1 MDKSSFQKLFKE
13 MYSVNPEKWNQLLT
27 KAGKTVYSTKSK
39 PKKIDRQTIGS
50 AAFDK
55 LMHIDYKTF
64 DKMNKKQNH
73 KPKSI
78 RVNNQTLGQL
88 RKNNQGNSNAK
99 NVEFVDSSAIESF
112 KYDPEKK
119 NLDIKFV
126 NGNKEYRYPK
136 VPKNVADGLYAAP
149 SKGAYVQKVV
159 SDYSNINDPE
169 VQKKIGGQNNA
180 EKL

>member
-1 MDKSSFQKLFKE
+1 MNKSSFQKLFKE
-13 MYSVNPEKWNQLLT
+13 MYSVNPEKWNTLLT

-39 PKKIDRQTIGS
+39 PKKIDRQTMGS

-64 DKMNKKQNH
+64 DSMNKKQNQEIN

-88 RKNNQGNSNAK
+88 RKNNQRNANAK

-119 NLDIKFV
+119 NLDIKFA

-136 VPKNVADGLYAAP
+136 VPKNVADGLHAAP

-159 SDYSNINDPE
+159 DGYSNINDPE
-169 VQKKIGGQNNA
+169 VQKKIGGQ
-180 EKL
+180 

>member
-13 MYSVNPEKWNQLLT
+13 MYAVNPEKWNTLLT

-39 PKKIDRQTIGS
+39 PKKIDRQTMGS

-64 DKMNKKQNH
+64 DSMNKKQNQEVN

-78 RVNNQTLGQL
+78 RINNQTLGQL
-88 RKNNQGNSNAK
+88 RKNNQRNANAD

-112 KYDPEKK
+112 KYDPVKK

-126 NGNKEYRYPK
+126 GGGKEYRYPK

-149 SKGAYVQKVV
+149 SKGAYVNNVV
-159 SDYSNINDPE
+159 DRYSNINDPE
-169 VQKKIGGQNNA
+169 VRAKMAN
-180 EKL
+180 E